1 MSCPFIVAT
10 STANKRHDN
19 EAYKNQNNKTTNDT
33 ANYYPCK
40 EKILV
45 IVVA

>member
-1 MSCPFIVAT
+1 MSCSFVVGA
-10 STANKRHDN
+10 STANNSHDN
-19 EAYKNQNNKTTNDT
+19 EAHNNQNNKTTNDT